1 MAKASTMFVVSM
13 FFYLLAVAIILDDF
27 AYAFLSLTIQAG
39 AYYFGIIVILYE
51 HIIVT
56 QEAFILERFVKKSK
70 VVKIFRDSVVNKALG
85 ITGSTGITG
94 TSRWALAAKAAL
106 GQK

>member
-56 QEAFILERFVKKSK
+56 QEAFILERFMKKSK
-70 VVKIFRDSVVNKALG
+70 AVKSFRDSVVNKALG
-85 ITGSTGITG
+85 ITGGTGIKG

>member
-13 FFYLLAVAIILDDF
+13 FFYLLVVAILINPV
-27 AYAFLSLTIQAG
+27 YAFLSLIIQIG
-39 AYYFGIIVILYE
+39 AYYFGILVILYE

-56 QEAFILERFVKKSK
+56 QEAFILERFMKKSK
-70 VVKIFRDSVVNKALG
+70 AVKSFRDSVVNKALG
-85 ITGSTGITG
+85 ITGGTGIKG

-106 GQK
+106 ASK

>member
-1 MAKASTMFVVSM
+1 M
-13 FFYLLAVAIILDDF
+13 FFYLLVVAILINPV
-27 AYAFLSLTIQAG
+27 YSFLSLIIQIG
-39 AYYFGIIVILYE
+39 AYYFGILVILYE